1 MDNATLLKHRIIF
14 LSKKIDSP
22 SANRIIGELLL
33 LDADNHKEKIDL
45 YINSPGGS
53 VSDGLAIL
61 DTIQC
66 IEAPVSTIC
75 IGIAASMAA
84 WILAAGEKKQR
95 YISPNAEIMI
105 HQMSSIIAGDTGDIQ
120 VYAERMINHQDLLV
134 NMLAQFTGQNSQ
146 KIHKDLERDFF
157 MSAKQSKRY
166 GVVDR
171 VLKPFSKETFNISF
185 KDNYLILEQDKKKYE
200 WKKIR

>member
-1 MDNATLLKHRIIF
+1 MDNDTLLKHRIIF

-33 LDADNHKEKIDL
+33 LDADNHNERIDL

-61 DTIQC
+61 DSIQC
-66 IEAPVSTIC
+66 IVAPVSTIC

-84 WILAAGEKKQR
+84 WILAAGEEKQR

-120 VYAERMINHQDLLV
+120 VYAERMISHQDLLV
-134 NMLAQFTGQNSQ
+134 NMLANFTGQNPQ
-146 KIHKDLERDFF
+146 KIRKDLERDFF
-157 MSAKQSKRY
+157 MNAKQSKRY
-166 GVVDR
+166 GVVDK
-171 VLKPFSKETFNISF
+171 VLKPFS
-185 KDNYLILEQDKKKYE
+185 
-200 WKKIR
+200 R